1 MTQNQSN
8 TAPKSRQD
16 GKAAAPDTKLR
27 VIFLGGLGEVGK
39 NITALEYGDD
49 IIIVD
54 CGIGFPTGEMLGVDM
69 VLPDISYLAERK
81 DKIRGIFITH
91 GHEDHIG
98 SLPYLLPQLDAPIY
112 GTRLTIGLISV
123 KLKEHKLL
131 DNAELHVVEAGG
143 AHIQAG
149 VFDVEYF
156 HIVHSIPDSSGLGIH
171 TPVGTVVH
179 TGDFK
184 FDLTPVDDWRADFGQ
199 IARIGTEG
207 VLALLSECVHV
218 ETQGTT
224 PSEQEVKATF
234 DRLFRKAEGRVII
247 ATFGS
252 LIARVQTALD
262 LAYKYGRKV
271 AVLGRSM
278 ENNVAMAVEMGYLK
292 VPEGTL
298 IKISEAR
305 EMALNKVV
313 VVITGSQGEPS
324 SVLTRIAN
332 QENRFINVIP
342 GDLVIVSSSPIPGN
356 EVAIIRV
363 INSLLEQGADVYY
376 SQIARVHVSG
386 HASQEELKMMISL
399 TRPKYIIP
407 VHGERR
413 HMVAYAKMAV
423 EMGIKPEDLFICGNG
438 SVVEFTA
445 NSAAPAAPVHA
456 GALFVDGGSIGEIG
470 DMVLRD
476 RQSLSR
482 DGVMTIAVSID
493 SETGE
498 LAGEPDIVSRGFV
511 QPETSDEL
519 MNRVREVVRNT
530 VKLER
535 EASLAGDWPQL
546 NRRIKEAVS
555 QYLFAQTRRRP
566 MLLALIV
573 EV

>member
-1 MTQNQSN
+1 MSNNQPN
-8 TAPKSRQD
+8 TAARSA
-16 GKAAAPDTKLR
+16 GAAASGNKLR

-39 NITALEYGDD
+39 NITALEYGND
-49 IIIVD
+49 IIVVD
-54 CGIGFPTGEMLGVDM
+54 CGIGFPTNEMLGVDM
-69 VLPDISYLAERK
+69 VLPDITYLAERK
-81 DKIRGIFITH
+81 DKIRAIFITH

-112 GTRLTIGLISV
+112 ATRMAIGLIST

-131 DNAELHVVEAGG
+131 DNAKLNVVEAGS
-143 AHIQAG
+143 APIKAG
-149 VFDVEYF
+149 VFAVEFF
-156 HIVHSIPDSSGLGIH
+156 HIVHSIPDSCGLGIH

-184 FDLTPVDDWRADFGQ
+184 FDLTPTDGWQANFGQ
-199 IARIGTEG
+199 IARLGNDG
-207 VLALLSECVHV
+207 VLALLSECVHA
-218 ETQGTT
+218 ETEGAT
-224 PSEQEVKATF
+224 PSEQVVRATF
-234 DRLFRKAEGRVII
+234 DRLFNKAAGRIII

-252 LIARVQTALD
+252 LIARVQIALD
-262 LAYKYGRKV
+262 LAYKHGRKV

-305 EMALNKVV
+305 ELALNKVV

-324 SVLTRIAN
+324 SVLTRVAN

-342 GDLVIVSSSPIPGN
+342 GDTIVVSSTPIPGN

-363 INSLLEQGADVYY
+363 INSLLVQGADVYY
-376 SQIARVHVSG
+376 SQVARVHVSG

-399 TRPKYIIP
+399 TRPKYAVPI
-407 VHGERR
+407 HGERR
-413 HMVAYAKMAV
+413 HMVAYAKMAG
-423 EMGIKPEDLFICGNG
+423 EMGIAAENIFICGNG
-438 SVVEFTA
+438 SVLEFTA
-445 NSAAPAAPVHA
+445 DSAAPADPVHA
-456 GALFVDGGSIGEIG
+456 GALFVDGGSISDIG
-470 DMVLRD
+470 DVVLRD

-482 DGVMTIAVSID
+482 DGVLTIAVSID

-498 LAGEPDIVSRGFV
+498 MAGEPDIVSRGFV
-511 QPETSDEL
+511 EPETSDEL
-519 MNRVREVVRNT
+519 FNRVREVVRNT
-530 VKLER
+530 VRLER
-535 EASLAGDWPQL
+535 EAALAGDWPQL

-555 QYLFAQTRRRP
+555 QLLFTQTKRRP
-566 MLLALIV
+566 MLLPLIV

>member
-1 MTQNQSN
+1 M
-8 TAPKSRQD
+8 
-16 GKAAAPDTKLR
+16 
-27 VIFLGGLGEVGK
+27 GK
-39 NITALEYGDD
+39 NIAALEYGND
-49 IIIVD
+49 IIVVD
-54 CGIGFPTGEMLGVDM
+54 CGIGFPTNEMLGVDM
-69 VLPDISYLAERK
+69 VLPDITYLAERK
-81 DKIRGIFITH
+81 DKIRAIFITH

-112 GTRLTIGLISV
+112 ATRLAIGLISV

-131 DNAELHVVEAGG
+131 DNAKLNVVEAGSAPIKAG
-143 AHIQAG
+143 AFA
-149 VFDVEYF
+149 VEFF
-156 HIVHSIPDSSGLGIH
+156 HIVHSIPDSCGLGIH
-171 TPVGTVVH
+171 TPVGTIVH

-184 FDLTPVDDWRADFGQ
+184 FDLTPTDGWRADFGQ
-199 IARIGTEG
+199 IAHLGNEG

-218 ETQGTT
+218 ETEGTT

-252 LIARVQTALD
+252 LIARVQIALD
-262 LAYKYGRKV
+262 LAYKHGRKV

-278 ENNVAMAVEMGYLK
+278 ENNVAMAVEMGYLQ
-292 VPEGTL
+292 VPEDTL

-305 EMALNKVV
+305 DLALNKVV

-342 GDLVIVSSSPIPGN
+342 GDTIIVSSTPIPGN

-376 SQIARVHVSG
+376 SQVARVHVSG

-399 TRPKYIIP
+399 TRPHYIVPI
-407 VHGERR
+407 HGERR
-413 HMVAYAKMAV
+413 HMVAYAKMAA
-423 EMGIKPEDLFICGNG
+423 EMGIKAENIFICGNG
-438 SVVEFTA
+438 SVLEFTA
-445 NSAAPAAPVHA
+445 DSATAAEPVRA
-456 GALFVDGGSIGEIG
+456 GALFVDGGSISNIG
-470 DMVLRD
+470 DVVLRD
-476 RQSLSR
+476 RQNLSR

-511 QPETSDEL
+511 EPETSDDL
-519 MNRVREVVRNT
+519 LNRVREVVRNT

-535 EASLAGDWPQL
+535 EAAQVGDWPQL

-555 QYLFAQTRRRP
+555 QFLFVQTKRRP
-566 MLLALIV
+566 MLLPMIV

>member
-1 MTQNQSN
+1 M
-8 TAPKSRQD
+8 R
-16 GKAAAPDTKLR
+16 L
-27 VIFLGGLGEVGK
+27 IFLGGLGEVGK
-39 NITALEYGDD
+39 NIAALEYGND
-49 IIIVD
+49 IIVVD
-54 CGIGFPTGEMLGVDM
+54 CGIGFPTNEMLGVDM
-69 VLPDISYLAERK
+69 VLPDITYLAERK
-81 DKIRGIFITH
+81 DKIRAIFITH

-112 GTRLTIGLISV
+112 ATRLAIGLISV

-131 DNAELHVVEAGG
+131 DNAKLNVVEAGSAPIKAG
-143 AHIQAG
+143 AFA
-149 VFDVEYF
+149 VEFF
-156 HIVHSIPDSSGLGIH
+156 HIVHSIPDSCGLGIH
-171 TPVGTVVH
+171 TPVGTIVH

-184 FDLTPVDDWRADFGQ
+184 FDLTPTDGWRADFGQ
-199 IARIGTEG
+199 IAHLGNEG

-218 ETQGTT
+218 ETEGTT

-252 LIARVQTALD
+252 LIARVQIALD
-262 LAYKYGRKV
+262 LAYKHGRKV

-278 ENNVAMAVEMGYLK
+278 ENNVAMAVEMGYLQ
-292 VPEGTL
+292 VPEDTL

-305 EMALNKVV
+305 DLALNKVV

-342 GDLVIVSSSPIPGN
+342 GDTIIVSSTPIPGN

-376 SQIARVHVSG
+376 SQVARVHVSG

-399 TRPKYIIP
+399 TRPHYIVPI
-407 VHGERR
+407 HGERR
-413 HMVAYAKMAV
+413 HMVAYAKMAA
-423 EMGIKPEDLFICGNG
+423 EMGIKAENIFICGNG
-438 SVVEFTA
+438 SVLEFTA
-445 NSAAPAAPVHA
+445 DSATAAEPVRA
-456 GALFVDGGSIGEIG
+456 GALFVDGGSISNIG
-470 DMVLRD
+470 DVVLRD
-476 RQSLSR
+476 RQNLSR

-511 QPETSDEL
+511 EPETSDDL
-519 MNRVREVVRNT
+519 LNRVREVVRNT

-535 EASLAGDWPQL
+535 EAAQVGDWPQL

-555 QYLFAQTRRRP
+555 QFLFVQTKRRP
-566 MLLALIV
+566 MLLPMIV

>member
-1 MTQNQSN
+1 LTQNQPNSASIN
-8 TAPKSRQD
+8 RQN
-16 GKAAAPDTKLR
+16 GRAAASGNKLR

-39 NITALEYGDD
+39 NIAALEYGND
-49 IIIVD
+49 IIVVD
-54 CGIGFPTGEMLGVDM
+54 CGIGFPTNEMLGVDM

-81 DKIRGIFITH
+81 DKIRAIFITH

-112 GTRLTIGLISV
+112 ATRLTIGLISV

-131 DNAELHVVEAGG
+131 DNAKLNIVEAGSAAIKAG
-143 AHIQAG
+143 AFA
-149 VFDVEYF
+149 VEFF
-156 HIVHSIPDSSGLGIH
+156 HIVHSIPDSCGLGIH

-199 IARIGTEG
+199 IARLGNEG

-218 ETQGTT
+218 ETEGAT

-252 LIARVQTALD
+252 LIARVQIALD
-262 LAYKYGRKV
+262 LAYKHGRKV

-278 ENNVAMAVEMGYLK
+278 ENNVAMAVEMGYLQ
-292 VPEGTL
+292 VPKDTL

-305 EMALNKVV
+305 ELALDKVA

-342 GDLVIVSSSPIPGN
+342 GDTIIVSSTPIPGN

-376 SQIARVHVSG
+376 SQVARVHVSG

-399 TRPKYIIP
+399 TRPQYVVPI
-407 VHGERR
+407 HGERR
-413 HMVAYAKMAV
+413 HMVAYAKMAA
-423 EMGIKPEDLFICGNG
+423 EMGIKAENIFICGNG
-438 SVVEFTA
+438 SVLEFTA
-445 NSAAPAAPVHA
+445 DSAVSAQPVRA
-456 GALFVDGGSIGEIG
+456 GALFVDGGSISDIG
-470 DMVLRD
+470 DVVLRD
-476 RQSLSR
+476 RQNLSR

-511 QPETSDEL
+511 EPETSDDL
-519 MNRVREVVRNT
+519 LNRVREVVRNT

-535 EASLAGDWPQL
+535 EAAQVGDWPQL

-555 QYLFAQTRRRP
+555 QFLFAQTRRRP
-566 MLLALIV
+566 MLLPMIV